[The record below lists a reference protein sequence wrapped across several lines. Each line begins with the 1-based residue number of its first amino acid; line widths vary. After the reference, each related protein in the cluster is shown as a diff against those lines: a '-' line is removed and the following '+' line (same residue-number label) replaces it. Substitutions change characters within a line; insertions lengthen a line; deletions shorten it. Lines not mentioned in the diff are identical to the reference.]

1 MSPPTRKPELEF
13 ISDGRD
19 LFVVL
24 EGVKIAKR
32 GHPGTA
38 QAKTWISLESRY
50 EVIDHNDLT
59 DIEIHI

>member
-1 MSPPTRKPELEF
+1 MSPPISRPEVEF

-24 EGVKIAKR
+24 DGVKIAKR

-38 QAKTWISLESRY
+38 EAKTWISLEPGY
-50 EVIDHNDLT
+50 QVIDHNDLT
-59 DIEIHI
+59 DIEIHT